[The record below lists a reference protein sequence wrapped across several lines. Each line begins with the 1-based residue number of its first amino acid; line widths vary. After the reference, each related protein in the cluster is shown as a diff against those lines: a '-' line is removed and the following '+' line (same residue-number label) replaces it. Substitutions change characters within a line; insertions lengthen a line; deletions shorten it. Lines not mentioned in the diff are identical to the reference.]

1 MFTRIVVGVD
11 CCEGGRD
18 ALTLAMQLQSAGGGE
33 LVAVH
38 ACAPGPL
45 LRGDVVTRVEAQMAR
60 VGATGRAQAVAD
72 RSPAHTLRMAAE
84 REGARADRHRV
95 LHLAGAER
103 ILSGDDTAATL
114 HRAPG
119 AVAVAV
125 APRGFARM
133 PGMLQHIGVGLDGS
147 TKSSLALALACR
159 LAHQTGARVRATTV
173 VPVRMARWPKPAMD
187 PGWSGH
193 EEAARQL
200 DERLLTG
207 VAVGLDVDVT
217 PEVVVGT
224 AWKEL
229 ASRSAGPRP
238 PRRGRQRMRNCAPAA
253 PREHVDEARASRRV
267 SAAGGPAG
275 GAQHGPRAQD
285 RDAGASG
292 GGHRGTLARRA
303 RAGHRGACPHRR
315 ARSPARLTGVG
326 APWCGV
332 RVGS

>member
-1 MFTRIVVGVD
+1 
-11 CCEGGRD
+11 
-18 ALTLAMQLQSAGGGE
+18 
-33 LVAVH
+33 
-38 ACAPGPL
+38 
-45 LRGDVVTRVEAQMAR
+45 
-60 VGATGRAQAVAD
+60 
-72 RSPAHTLRMAAE
+72 
-84 REGARADRHRV
+84 
-95 LHLAGAER
+95 
-103 ILSGDDTAATL
+103 
-114 HRAPG
+114 
-119 AVAVAV
+119 
-125 APRGFARM
+125 M
-133 PGMLQHIGVGLDGS
+133 PGMLRRIGVGLDGS

-229 ASRSAGPRP
+229 ASRSADLDLLVVGASACGTV
-238 PRRGRQRMRNCAPAA
+238 RRLLLGSTSTKLARHAA
-253 PREHVDEARASRRV
+253 CPLLVVRK
-267 SAAGGPAG
+267 

-292 GGHRGTLARRA
+292 ETGHRGTPARRA

-315 ARSPARLTGVG
+315 ARSQATLTGVG
-326 APWCGV
+326 ARWCGV
-332 RVGS
+332 RLGPSWTSAMRPTAHKRTTALILAGNRGQWRASIGTCRGRNG